1 MKSRI
6 GENNP
11 MYGRHHSEQTKRQMS
26 ISHRRNVLTDA
37 SDRQLRK
44 IINQVITEIQ
54 NERVKN

>member
-11 MYGRHHSEQTKRQMS
+11 MYGKKHSPQSKMKMS

-37 SDRQLRK
+37 AERELKK
-44 IINQVITEIQ
+44 IINQVVKEIR
-54 NERVKN
+54 NEKDKN